1 MEVFKK
7 TKIFE
12 EPNMQQ
18 ILEVSKTIGGMP
30 TIALVA
36 LIILGAFGLA
46 AYTISAMLKVTKGR
60 RDAD

>member
-1 MEVFKK
+1 
-7 TKIFE
+7 
-12 EPNMQQ
+12 MQQ